1 MPVSSFQEHAIP
13 SGKPAD
19 CKCRTKCYNTSNN
32 RDKSYKRPVDIW
44 QLQDGQVCYAKKVGA
59 KGHQEY
65 SNNYQPNYFK
75 HIYASELCDGAIRL
89 GKLERFDK
97 VKYQIN
103 LVYQRIEMQP
113 KERGNDSLPPWNLQY
128 LSLFYLLGNL
138 RWIS

>member
-1 MPVSSFQEHAIP
+1 MILMCSGTCHVP

-19 CKCRTKCYNTSNN
+19 CKCRTKCYYASNN
-32 RDKSYKRPVDIW
+32 RDKPYKRPVDIW

-75 HIYASELCDGAIRL
+75 HIHASELCDGAIIL

-103 LVYQRIEMQP
+103 LVYQSDRNAAKREKGMT
-113 KERGNDSLPPWNLQY
+113 PPWNLQY
-128 LSLFYLLGNL
+128 ISLFYLPRNL
-138 RWIS
+138 RWVS